1 MGYARRLTSRS
12 TRRWEDGAPVRSAIG
27 AFKKDMRPIE
37 KIEEAEQLIESFE
50 GCPEDFELPI
60 SDQLQDPV
68 GINMAIITD
77 SILKRGWMPDGFEQK
92 EGYRIY
98 HYKNAE

>member
-1 MGYARRLTSRS
+1 M
-12 TRRWEDGAPVRSAIG
+12 E
-27 AFKKDMRPIE
+27 PINT
-37 KIEEAEQLIESFE
+37 IEEATQCIESFE
-50 GCPEDFELPI
+50 GGPKEFKLPI

-77 SILKRGWMPDGFEQK
+77 SILKKGWMPDGFQQK

-98 HYKNAE
+98 QYKDGE

>member
-1 MGYARRLTSRS
+1 
-12 TRRWEDGAPVRSAIG
+12 
-27 AFKKDMRPIE
+27 MRPIE

-50 GCPEDFELPI
+50 GRPEDFELPI

-68 GINMAIITD
+68 GISMAIITD

>member
-1 MGYARRLTSRS
+1 MYTAR
-12 TRRWEDGAPVRSAIG
+12 EP
-27 AFKKDMRPIE
+27 KE
-37 KIEEAEQLIESFE
+37 LIQSFGGHPKE
-50 GCPEDFELPI
+50 FRLPI

-92 EGYRIY
+92 EGFRIY
-98 HYKNAE
+98 HYKRGGSRGSKGV

>member
-1 MGYARRLTSRS
+1 
-12 TRRWEDGAPVRSAIG
+12 
-27 AFKKDMRPIE
+27 MRPIE